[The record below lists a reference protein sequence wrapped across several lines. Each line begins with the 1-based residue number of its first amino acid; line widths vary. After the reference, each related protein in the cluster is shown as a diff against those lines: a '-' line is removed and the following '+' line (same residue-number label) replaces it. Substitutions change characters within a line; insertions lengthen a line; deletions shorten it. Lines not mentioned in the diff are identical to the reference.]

1 MIIDDDVL
9 ELLLE
14 QSGPTI
20 NQAAT
25 LDALLLLRDPF
36 RVAGIPEWFSTD
48 PDRNTR
54 VMFFV
59 RGLQLNPG
67 ELPAAVTVT
76 LSSVNNELFEVPAE
90 DVRPVRDVDFA
101 QVVIRLPDNLPA
113 SVYTVIVRAHFKT
126 SSSGRIRIAP

>member
-1 MIIDDDVL
+1 ML

-14 QSGPTI
+14 ESGPTI

-113 SVYTVIVRAHFKT
+113 SVYTVIVRANFKT